1 MFKNSDIQSFSSSAT
16 SFLGS
21 VLTAEA
27 KGVARGGGRVEG
39 GGSRQ
44 TGKTGGGGRTVDQW
58 RRRRA
63 VEGERKGVGKE
74 GKGNAGDGG

>member
-1 MFKNSDIQSFSSSAT
+1 MFRHSDIQSFSSSAT

-44 TGKTGGGGRTVDQW
+44 TGKRGGGGRTVDQW
-58 RRRRA
+58 RQRRA

-74 GKGNAGDGG
+74 GKGNEGDGG